1 MARDF
6 FINGET
12 LVYVTGPTGSTI
24 ASTQEFG
31 LAADPVRVTPIFRH
45 RDINLDSWGGEVPAD
60 VQWMLSEVMVSFTL
74 IHMDR
79 AILDECLRL
88 SMGGPS
94 AIGQMSRAGTRMG
107 NNIVWP
113 NAGNKYIQLFLSS
126 PIGAKPW
133 RFFFSY
139 LTNPPMEFPLGTEKS
154 MVPVNWRVIPYPLA
168 STSIPLGS
176 DPANVQGSTILGATN
191 YQLWSHI

>member
-12 LVYVTGPTGSTI
+12 LVSVTGPTGSTI
-24 ASTQEFG
+24 ATTQEFG
-31 LAADPVRVTPIFRH
+31 LAADPVRITPVFRH
-45 RDINLDSWGGEVPAD
+45 RDINVDAWGEAPAD
-60 VQWMLSEVMVSFTL
+60 IQWMLAEVQVSFTL

-79 AILDECLRL
+79 AVLDECLRL

-107 NNIVWP
+107 NNVVWP
-113 NAGNKYIQLFLSS
+113 AVGNKFIQLFLSS
-126 PIGAKPW
+126 PIGAKSW

-168 STSIPLGS
+168 STSTAS
-176 DPANVQGSTILGATN
+176 DPANVQGTSILGATN
-191 YQLWSHI
+191 YQLWSHT